1 MYIHIIRCYSI
12 YIESE
17 NHSFLM
23 YRMKISIIVIVIV
36 HCITFEKMESL
47 SKACFGAFKK
57 SRGRLLCLSVYVKP
71 TFAYRAIPPCPL
83 NVTHAIIRALV
94 TPLGFL
100 PYFYGRHSNKTEAAK
115 RHFETINLK
124 LLLAFNV
131 IYINYVFILIILCIV
146 KSR

>member
-1 MYIHIIRCYSI
+1 MLYISIHKAMYIHIIRCYSI

-71 TFAYRAIPPCPL
+71 TFCVSCNSALPSKRDAC
-83 NVTHAIIRALV
+83 NHKSSCNTIRLS
-94 TPLGFL
+94 TIFL
-100 PYFYGRHSNKTEAAK
+100 WKT
-115 RHFETINLK
+115 LK
-124 LLLAFNV
+124 
-131 IYINYVFILIILCIV
+131 
-146 KSR
+146 